1 MTCLWVGIVDGQF
14 RVMHQR
20 RLHDVRG
27 GPHPPELGDTGTGV
41 VACVARDGEAGVKG
55 LGVGEWE
62 PSGKAAQELYQ
73 LARARSSASY
83 GADSFLATAVIGN
96 RCSYINRPSMSPRC
110 IGSTGYSS
118 RP

>member
-1 MTCLWVGIVDGQF
+1 MACEQPLPLADEIAGVPGRASVHRAAPTGRG
-14 RVMHQR
+14 
-20 RLHDVRG
+20 LHDLRG
-27 GPHPPELGDTGTGV
+27 GPHPPELGDTGTSV

-96 RCSYINRPSMSPRC
+96 KCSYIN
-110 IGSTGYSS
+110 
-118 RP
+118 

>member
-1 MTCLWVGIVDGQF
+1 MGSQQL
-14 RVMHQR
+14 MAEAP
-20 RLHDVRG
+20 HDVRG